1 MSKANNIISVIFKV
15 KNENENIKYDFKIT
29 FIFVNYYEKIINFI
43 EMTFTRTVK
52 FYFDFTFNFTTLK
65 YTNN

>member
-65 YTNN
+65 YTKN